1 METPPAIQKV
11 SMATRTRGLVYAAL
25 PSFVLAACARLSS
38 EIRLTPAAPP
48 DPAAE
53 ALAGYFAALHEG
65 RFADGAALYAGS
77 YEVLQDMNPDVE
89 PDDHPALFERYCTQ
103 NGGACLPMGAI
114 VARGVSPDGAAL
126 FTIQLVAHDG
136 SIFGQGPCCGEP
148 DTADRRTEFAF
159 TVREADGLFRVVELP
174 PYVP

>member
-1 METPPAIQKV
+1 
-11 SMATRTRGLVYAAL
+11 MATTTRRLVYTAL
-25 PSFVLAACARLSS
+25 LPFVLTACARRSS
-38 EIRLTPAAPP
+38 EIRLTPTAPS

-53 ALAGYFAALHEG
+53 ALARYFAALYEG

-89 PDDHPALFERYCTQ
+89 PDAHAALFERYCTQ

-126 FTIQLVAHDG
+126 FTIQLVADDG
-136 SIFGQGPCCGEP
+136 SVFGQGPCCGEP

-159 TVREADGLFRVVELP
+159 TVREMDGVFRVVELP